1 MEPIVMKFGG
11 YQAPASVHNQAG
23 RRFGEILKQRLG
35 DETAF
40 ELIGSVLDLGRPS
53 GDLVPMVERGELSF
67 CYMSTVRFSGPVPDL
82 QIFELPFVV
91 KDRASAFAVLDGPH
105 GVRLKERIEAT
116 SRCRVLGF
124 WDNGFRQ
131 LTNKVRPIRRP
142 EDCKGLR
149 IRTQM
154 TPLHGETFRALGF
167 EPIAVDI
174 KEFVESVAGDRFQA
188 HDNALTNIYI
198 FHVYKYHR
206 YITLSDHFWGASAMV
221 CNKEHYDGWPAK
233 VRAVVDEAA
242 AEATVLQRKLAAAE
256 DEEVLR
262 KLDPKQNEVVHLTDA
277 ERAAFVNAVQ
287 PVLAKYRQTID
298 PKLFAYFETA

>member
-1 MEPIVMKFGG
+1 MNPIVLKFGG
-11 YQAPASVHNQAG
+11 YQAPSSVHNRAG
-23 RRFGEILKQRLG
+23 HRFGEILREKLG
-35 DETAF
+35 ERVTF

-91 KDRASAFAVLDGPH
+91 KDRAAAFRLLDGPH
-105 GVRLKERIEAT
+105 GARLKERIEAT
-116 SRCRVLGF
+116 SHCRVLGF

-174 KEFVESVAGDRFQA
+174 KEFVENVAGDRFQA

-198 FHVYKYHR
+198 FHVYQYHR
-206 YITLSDHFWGASAMV
+206 YVTLSGHFWGASAMV
-221 CNKEHYDGWPAK
+221 CNKALYDGWPAD
-233 VRAVVDEAA
+233 VRAVVDAAA

-256 DEEVLR
+256 DDDVLR

-277 ERAAFVNAVQ
+277 ERAAFVSAVQ
-287 PVLAKYRQTID
+287 PVLQKYRKTID
-298 PKLFAYFETA
+298 PKLFDLLGA